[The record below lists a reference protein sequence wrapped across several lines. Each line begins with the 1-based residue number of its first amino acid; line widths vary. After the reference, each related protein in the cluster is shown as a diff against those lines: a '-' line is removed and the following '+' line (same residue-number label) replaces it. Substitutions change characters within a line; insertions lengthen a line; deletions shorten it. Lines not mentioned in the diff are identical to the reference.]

1 MGQVTT
7 ISTPSQAPGNLALIA
22 EFLVLFVA
30 LPLAF
35 RFKPFP
41 FPPIPALWLVMAY
54 CLFRLRSDASFKRR
68 ALWSPES
75 FPPLALQI
83 ALTFLAIALLLGL
96 SVYFLRPQLLFNFV
110 RRAPIFWGVVML
122 LYPVLSVYPQGIIYR
137 AFFFHRYRGL
147 FPGTLQ
153 LILAS
158 AVAFAFVHIIF
169 RNPLAVAFTFIGGL
183 LFAWRYQE
191 TGSLFTSS
199 LEHALYGCLM
209 FTIGLG
215 EYFYKGAR

>member
-1 MGQVTT
+1 MDQATAT
-7 ISTPSQAPGNLALIA
+7 STLSPAPVNLALIA

-54 CLFRLRSDASFKRR
+54 CLFRLRSDASFSRR
-68 ALWSPES
+68 LLWNPEP
-75 FPPLALQI
+75 FPRFAIQI
-83 ALTFLAIALLLGL
+83 ALAFLGIALLLGL
-96 SVYFLRPQLLFNFV
+96 SVYVLRPQLLFNFV
-110 RRAPIFWGVVML
+110 RRAPLFWGVVML
-122 LYPVLSVYPQGIIYR
+122 LYPLLSVYPQGVIYR
-137 AFFFHRYRGL
+137 AFFFHRYRAL
-147 FPGTLQ
+147 FPGKLL

-158 AVAFAFVHIIF
+158 AVAFAFVHIVF

>member
-1 MGQVTT
+1 MHQATAA
-7 ISTPSQAPGNLALIA
+7 SALSATPGHAALMA

-41 FPPIPALWLVMAY
+41 FPPIPALWLMMAY
-54 CLFRLRSDASFKRR
+54 CLFRLSSDASFSRR
-68 ALWSPES
+68 LLWNPEP
-75 FPPLALQI
+75 FPRFAMQI
-83 ALTFLAIALLLGL
+83 ALGFLGVALLVGLG
-96 SVYFLRPQLLFNFV
+96 VYFLRPQLLFNFV
-110 RRAPIFWGVVML
+110 RRAPLFWGVVML

-147 FPGTLQ
+147 FPGVLPM
-153 LILAS
+153 ILAS
-158 AVAFAFVHIIF
+158 AAVFAFVHIIF
-169 RNPLAVAFTFIGGL
+169 RNPIAVTFTFIGGL

-191 TGSLFTSS
+191 TRSLFTSS